1 MTLED
6 NPPPQELDMD
16 WDVIVN
22 QIFEMLGTEA
32 AIINRY
38 GIILS
43 SKIKGFDKNRLI
55 SPVVWEMIQKQKVL
69 TKELNVKKVGTI
81 ALETDMGNLVVS
93 IGQNIY
99 LLTLVP
105 AGIDLAKYMP
115 SLTGFIATL
124 DKTRD
129 TSLGVELVKLNLD
142 EEYAELNK
150 ENSAEPRQDNFPIF
164 KNLIRFLSGN

>member
-1 MTLED
+1 MTLDD
-6 NPPPQELDMD
+6 NAPKQELEID
-16 WDVIVN
+16 WDTIVN
-22 QIFEMLGTEA
+22 QIFEMIGTEA

-43 SKIKGFDKNRLI
+43 SRIKGFDKNRLI
-55 SPVVWEMIQKQKVL
+55 SPIVWEMIQKQKVL

-81 ALETDMGNLVVS
+81 ALETDVGNLVVS
-93 IGQNIY
+93 IGQNLY

-115 SLTGFIATL
+115 SLMGFIATL

-129 TSLGVELVKLNLD
+129 TGLGVELVKLNLD
-142 EEYAELNK
+142 DEYAELNK
-150 ENSAEPRQDNFPIF
+150 ENSNEPRQDHFPIF
-164 KNLIRFLSGN
+164 KDLIRFISGN